1 MNSRKETESQAEKYV
16 KKGKFNEAISEYKT
30 LLTDGEEDIPI
41 RNIIGDLYVKAGQ
54 EEMAAQEFR
63 QIARHYEEKKIFAKS
78 IALYKRITRLD
89 PNDYTSAEKLAE
101 LLSFQGYISEAK
113 DEYKRLAKKYVAAN
127 ENQNAM
133 KMYRFLINLDHGDE
147 DSRLALVD
155 IYEKEDLIEQAVEQ
169 LNVLAELKIHG
180 EKFKEARELLDR
192 ARNIDIDHTRTLFN
206 LIGLL
211 KRDKKDNEALSLVKN
226 ILGKDEQN
234 INALRIYGN
243 LLLRKNDYKKAE
255 DIFSKILEINPNEI
269 NARIKLG
276 TIHIYEKNY
285 DEAFEIFEPLVDSFL
300 KRNKEDKAVSLLGL
314 ILRTKVIHVPTLEK
328 IAKVYEIKNQ
338 PEKLR
343 LVYRILLN
351 QYKKEDNKER
361 ALDILRRMVSVF
373 PENDVYYREY
383 KKIRK
388 DMGISEEDD
397 EEVESIFQQRD
408 AQLTLEESLSQA
420 DLYIQQ
426 GLFRIAK
433 RFLES
438 LRLDFPE
445 EPIIQRKLEEI
456 KETSSDS
463 DRDKISEKMEII
475 TEKQAEIKKISE
487 DKEKEEQEKEEKEPK
502 DKEKEKAEQKDKERE
517 EKEQRD
523 KEKEEQEQKEKE
535 KEKAEQEDKKREE
548 KEQKDKEKEE
558 QEQKEK
564 ERENKEREEK
574 EQKEK
579 EKEKEEQKDK
589 EREEKEKDEKDKED
603 KVTEDIEKDKK
614 QGEGIVL
621 EESAQE
627 EEIVPEED
635 LVSVAHIFADTD
647 IIPFS
652 SPEDETVDFFDLAE
666 RINEEL
672 EAIEDVMSL
681 QKERISSTS
690 EKPLQEIIK
699 EFRKDFSERMHE
711 ASDESRYNLGIA
723 FMEQGLYDEAID
735 EFKLASRESFLTVD
749 CFLSISFCFQSKK
762 NYGEAI
768 KWVQKAMD
776 ISEKDS
782 TQFYSLKY
790 ELASLFEAMGEYL
803 KAMQTFIEVKE
814 WKSDFRDVGQ
824 RLKNVATKIK

>member
-113 DEYKRLAKKYVAAN
+113 DEYKRLAKKYAAAN

-397 EEVESIFQQRD
+397 EEVESIFQQQD

-487 DKEKEEQEKEEKEPK
+487 DKDKEEQEK
-502 DKEKEKAEQKDKERE
+502 
-517 EKEQRD
+517 
-523 KEKEEQEQKEKE
+523 
-535 KEKAEQEDKKREE
+535 
-548 KEQKDKEKEE
+548 
-558 QEQKEK
+558 
-564 ERENKEREEK
+564 EEK

>member
-1 MNSRKETESQAEKYV
+1 MNSRKDTESQAEKYV

-502 DKEKEKAEQKDKERE
+502 
-517 EKEQRD
+517 
-523 KEKEEQEQKEKE
+523 
-535 KEKAEQEDKKREE
+535 
-548 KEQKDKEKEE
+548 
-558 QEQKEK
+558 
-564 ERENKEREEK
+564 
-574 EQKEK
+574 EK

-614 QGEGIVL
+614 QGEDIVL

-627 EEIVPEED
+627 EEIVSEED

-699 EFRKDFSERMHE
+699 EFKKDFSERMHE

>member
-1 MNSRKETESQAEKYV
+1 MNSRKDTESQAEKYV

-89 PNDYTSAEKLAE
+89 PSDYTSAEKLAE

-113 DEYKRLAKKYVAAN
+113 DEYKRLAKKYAAAN

-397 EEVESIFQQRD
+397 EEVESIFQQQD

-487 DKEKEEQEKEEKEPK
+487 DKEKEEQEK
-502 DKEKEKAEQKDKERE
+502 D
-517 EKEQRD
+517 
-523 KEKEEQEQKEKE
+523 EQEQKEKE
-535 KEKAEQEDKKREE
+535 KEKEEQEDKKREE

-558 QEQKEK
+558 Q
-564 ERENKEREEK
+564 

-614 QGEGIVL
+614 QGEDIVL

-627 EEIVPEED
+627 EEIVSEED